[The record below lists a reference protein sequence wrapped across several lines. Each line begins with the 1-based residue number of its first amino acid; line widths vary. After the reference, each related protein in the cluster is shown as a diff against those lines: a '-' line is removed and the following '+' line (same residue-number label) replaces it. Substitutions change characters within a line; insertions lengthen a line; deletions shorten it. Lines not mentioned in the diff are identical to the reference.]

1 MKKPITIYAI
11 AAFLLLCLS
20 PAAFAAKGHG
30 AGDGSGPLLLNTV
43 VSAFTYDGVITSAGV
58 AGDGIEISTAD
69 GLVTVYG
76 MGPSYYWESL
86 GLDKLETLA
95 IGASVSV
102 TGIVVELNGELRNLA
117 TTITVDGLTLDLRD
131 PVTTKPLW
139 R

>member
-20 PAAFAAKGHG
+20 PAAFAGKGQG
-30 AGDGSGPLLLNTV
+30 AGDGSGPLLVNTV
-43 VSAFTYDGVITSAGV
+43 VSNFTYDGVITSAGV
-58 AGDGIEISTAD
+58 PGDGIEISTAD
-69 GLVTVYG
+69 GPVTVYG
-76 MGPSYYWESL
+76 MGPSYYWASL

-131 PVTTKPLW
+131 PVTTTPLW